1 MKSRKHLKHLKI
13 LLKFKSDWKK
23 KGKLNRKKKMVRKK
37 AEQKSVENDA
47 EYFVVT

>member
-1 MKSRKHLKHLKI
+1 LEEKRQIES
-13 LLKFKSDWKK
+13 
-23 KGKLNRKKKMVRKK
+23 KKKMVRKK